1 MILREHQKECIEKI
15 KAHLKTEE
23 KGLVKMFCG
32 SGKSLIIYNCLLTY
46 TNNLSVIVV
55 PSINLITQFNK
66 DYLHNENFKK
76 YNNTL
81 QKQYQT
87 LSVCSRNE
95 IKNDLNFTTDSE
107 KILEFI
113 EEDGIKIILITYQSL
128 PLLIDII
135 EENDLIID
143 LIYCLFGCLIFILFL
158 FLFNFSFVHLFLI
171 YFLAIMYLDLKLVLV
186 LIQLLIL

>member
-1 MILREHQKECIEKI
+1 MELRNHQQTCLNNIITHFKNEN
-15 KAHLKTEE
+15 
-23 KGLVKMFCG
+23 KGLIKMFCG

-135 EENDLIID
+135 EENGKSYIFLAKFSII
-143 LIYCLFGCLIFILFL
+143 LLFL
-158 FLFNFSFVHLFLI
+158 TSG
-171 YFLAIMYLDLKLVLV
+171 
-186 LIQLLIL
+186 